1 MANWCSNYATISL
14 DKKSED
20 YVKFLKDLERVR
32 VIADYKDRM
41 KNQLFTIS
49 KGSYMS
55 IQDIDLGTYSK
66 DLPDNVYV
74 AFETRWD
81 SLDPEVFVRICE
93 KYKCINSI
101 QIYYDESNNEVGGED
116 RINKDSEGVVSLK
129 RYQAT
134 EDYWVLE
141 NMRGDKDCV
150 TIEEYSEST
159 GKSIEELKKILERNK
174 LTFEDFNSYMEPF
187 DIDDFLEPYNH

>member
-14 DKKSED
+14 DKGSGD

-32 VIADYKDRM
+32 VIADYKDSV

-55 IQDIDLGTYSK
+55 IQDIDSGTYSG

-74 AFETRWD
+74 AFESRWD
-81 SLDPEVFVRICE
+81 ALEPEVFVRICE
-93 KYKCINSI
+93 KYKCIDSI
-101 QIYYDESNNEVGGED
+101 QISYDESNNEVGGED

-141 NMRGDKDCV
+141 NMRGDEDCV
-150 TIEEYSEST
+150 TIEEYSGST

-174 LTFEDFNSYMEPF
+174 LTFEDFNSYMEPL
-187 DIDDFLEPYNH
+187 DIDDFLELCIH